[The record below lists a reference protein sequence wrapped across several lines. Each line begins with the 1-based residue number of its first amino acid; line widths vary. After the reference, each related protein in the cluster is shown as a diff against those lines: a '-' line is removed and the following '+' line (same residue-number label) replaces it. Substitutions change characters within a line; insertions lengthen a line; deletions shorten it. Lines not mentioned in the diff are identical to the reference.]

1 MTSVE
6 AQARRPDELLSSEV
20 DRALAVGSFARF
32 VVAAVCCDDRLRR
45 CGDALVRGWCVR
57 GEPFQVD
64 RGAAEQELDVE
75 GGSAAAADAAE
86 AVLVLQLG
94 DHALGVGHPSLVRP
108 DTGVAFRACP
118 SLEREPLRVRARLA
132 TVARQHRLLRR
143 DVRDDPSFGG
153 RLPDALGR
161 EALVGADTRELRQR
175 EADTVEQR
183 RERVALM
190 TLGALAEAA
199 RDTTLLRIDADLA
212 AVDEVRTLA
221 RLSLQPRVWIG
232 RRDSGRVR
240 RFPFRRRPRT
250 RLGQPQLR
258 RPAGAGVFGSRLVLP
273 VTGDRFQAGAQT
285 AQGRVRL
292 GVETVDRK
300 VAALDQPLLLAQ
312 RDRVQEQPL
321 EHLAVGET
329 LRLRLRDRLM
339 RGQPL
344 AQAVTEEETQI
355 ETQIRDPQ
363 QLAHRTDP
371 LQRTRQHQLQQH
383 RRIDRRPADALDVIG
398 PSRRTHKTPLADDLI
413 DPPVTIVRGH
423 QLVQADHR
431 DLPRPLLRPR
441 LTHRH
446 RQPSLARQN
455 LYLERRTPTGPQ
467 TPTFRTRP

>member
-1 MTSVE
+1 MRSVE
-6 AQARRPDELLSSEV
+6 TEACRPGELL
-20 DRALAVGSFARF
+20 
-32 VVAAVCCDDRLRR
+32 
-45 CGDALVRGWCVR
+45 
-57 GEPFQVD
+57 
-64 RGAAEQELDVE
+64 
-75 GGSAAAADAAE
+75 AAE
-86 AVLVLQLG
+86 A
-94 DHALGVGHPSLVRP
+94 DRRSL
-108 DTGVAFRACP
+108 TG
-118 SLEREPLRVRARLA
+118 S
-132 TVARQHRLLRR
+132 
-143 DVRDDPSFGG
+143 
-153 RLPDALGR
+153 
-161 EALVGADTRELRQR
+161 
-175 EADTVEQR
+175 
-183 RERVALM
+183 
-190 TLGALAEAA
+190 LAEAA

-355 ETQIRDPQ
+355 ETQIR
-363 QLAHRTDP
+363 
-371 LQRTRQHQLQQH
+371 
-383 RRIDRRPADALDVIG
+383 
-398 PSRRTHKTPLADDLI
+398 
-413 DPPVTIVRGH
+413 
-423 QLVQADHR
+423 
-431 DLPRPLLRPR
+431 
-441 LTHRH
+441 
-446 RQPSLARQN
+446 
-455 LYLERRTPTGPQ
+455 
-467 TPTFRTRP
+467 